1 MVKNEGYFRDAIGPQ
16 GNWYDVPLA
25 AILPR
30 RGEAN
35 NLLVPVAVSA
45 TSVAYSS
52 TRIEQMFVDLGA
64 AAGVAA
70 ALALESAGGAGGDG
84 ACPGLGVALQDT
96 NVTATQDVL
105 VRAYGQRIHG
115 PL

>member
-1 MVKNEGYFRDAIGPQ
+1 MPFSALLPVRAEAANLIVSVAI
-16 GNWYDVPLA
+16 
-25 AILPR
+25 
-30 RGEAN
+30 
-35 NLLVPVAVSA
+35 SA

-84 ACPGLGVALQDT
+84 ACPGLGAALQDT